1 MEYQNITL
9 SLPKQVLQKV
19 KHLAIE
25 RQTSVSGLLARTLE
39 ELVRQED
46 SYAKARERHTA
57 LLRNGFCLGTEGRIT
72 WRRADIHER

>member
-9 SLPKQVLQKV
+9 SLPKQVLQRV
-19 KHLAIE
+19 KHIAIE

-46 SYAKARERHTA
+46 SYAKARERHTT
-57 LLRNGFCLGTEGRIT
+57 LLRNGTYLGT
-72 WRRADIHER
+72 

>member
-9 SLPKQVLQKV
+9 SLPKQVLQRV
-19 KHLAIE
+19 KHIAIE
-25 RQTSVSGLLARTLE
+25 KQTSVSGLLARTLE

-46 SYAKARERHTA
+46 SYAKACERHTT
-57 LLRNGFCLGTEGRIT
+57 LLRNGACLGTQGRIT